1 MSIDLI
7 KDMCIIAIS
16 IAIELK
22 GERLESSFIIIY
34 LYQGSTSNPNLFAL
48 VLVELPKHIQN

>member
-1 MSIDLI
+1 
-7 KDMCIIAIS
+7 MCIIAIS